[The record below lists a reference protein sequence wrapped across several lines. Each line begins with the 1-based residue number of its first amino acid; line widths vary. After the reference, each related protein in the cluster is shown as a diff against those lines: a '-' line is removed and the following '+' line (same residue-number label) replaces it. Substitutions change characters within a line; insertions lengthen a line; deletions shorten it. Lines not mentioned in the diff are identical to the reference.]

1 MIPKNS
7 NIHIGISG
15 YYYKDA
21 IGRFYPN
28 GIKASEF
35 LLYYKMFF
43 DSLELNFTFYRYPQK
58 HHIKSFIK
66 KAPNL
71 RYAVK
76 LHKSFTHYKTY
87 EKESLD
93 KFLDSIE
100 PVFSSKNFIALLVQF
115 PPSMHYSLEN
125 IEYINNLIENLKGVR
140 IAIEFRSKSFNKTDV
155 FELLK
160 EKKVSIVN
168 VDAPKKEDTLV
179 GPWISTGDFNY
190 IRIHGK
196 DKANPYKYI
205 YSLDELKK
213 LKTKIRKI
221 EEHKPTYIF
230 FNNTYGGG
238 AFLNA
243 LELKHLYGFDVEIP
257 SRLESIRNQNIWL

>member
-1 MIPKNS
+1 MKNA

-28 GIKASEF
+28 GMKPSEF
-35 LLYYKMFF
+35 ILYYKRFF
-43 DSLELNFTFYRYPQK
+43 DSVELNFTFYRYPQK
-58 HHIKSFIK
+58 HHIKSILK
-66 KAPNL
+66 KAPTL

-76 LHKSFTHYKTY
+76 LNRSFTHFKSYDKD
-87 EKESLD
+87 SLD

-100 PVFSSKNFIALLVQF
+100 PIISSGNLIAILIQF
-115 PPSMHYSLEN
+115 PSSMHYKEESLEH
-125 IEYINNLIENLKGVR
+125 INNLIRSLKTLPL
-140 IAIEFRSKSFNKTDV
+140 AIEFRSKSFNRKDV

-160 EKKVSIVN
+160 ENNISIVN
-168 VDAPKKEDTLV
+168 VDAPKKEDALV
-179 GPWISTGDFNY
+179 GPWISTADFNY

-196 DKANPYKYI
+196 DEEHPYQYI
-205 YSLDELKK
+205 YSIDELKK

-221 EEHKPTYIF
+221 EGYKPTYIF
-230 FNNTYGGG
+230 FNNTFRAG

-243 LELKHLYGFDVEIP
+243 LEMKGLYGFEVDIP
-257 SRLESIRNQNIWL
+257 DKLESIRNQNLWV